1 MYFKYGDGVK
11 RILLMV
17 HYFLKRLKRPNLLPE
32 AETRWRCDLL
42 HQIDLF
48 RKYVFPVMLQQ
59 LQLDCAGIKS
69 FYLEEKNCKSKM
81 EPLSWKNLGLEHLI
95 WIVKKVIE
103 EMIEIFVVLQGVN
116 NWMDPL
122 HDKFTP
128 I

>member
-11 RILLMV
+11 RTLLMV
-17 HYFLKRLKRPNLLPE
+17 HYFLQRLKRPNLLPE

-81 EPLSWKNLGLEHLI
+81 EPLSWKTLGLEHLI
-95 WIVKKVIE
+95 
-103 EMIEIFVVLQGVN
+103 
-116 NWMDPL
+116 
-122 HDKFTP
+122 
-128 I
+128 